1 MGGENKNLL
10 KKVKER
16 PKSKKERKPQKEIVK
31 ATTFSK
37 SPRTNKIKEQLDYR
51 NYHPKKEIP
60 QKTIWNPQKTR
71 GREKEKR
78 TPPKK
83 KIKRQVIFPK
93 RM

>member
-37 SPRTNKIKEQLDYR
+37 SPRTNKIKE
-51 NYHPKKEIP
+51 
-60 QKTIWNPQKTR
+60 
-71 GREKEKR
+71 
-78 TPPKK
+78 
-83 KIKRQVIFPK
+83 
-93 RM
+93 